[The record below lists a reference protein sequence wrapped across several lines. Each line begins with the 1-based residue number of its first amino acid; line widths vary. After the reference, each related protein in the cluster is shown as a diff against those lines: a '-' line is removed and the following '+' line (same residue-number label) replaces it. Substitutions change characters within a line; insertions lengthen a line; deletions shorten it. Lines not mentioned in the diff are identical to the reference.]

1 MNRKF
6 VIIPIIFIIITIVAF
21 GSQSTESGNSEDSSF
36 HVTLADPKLYKDGVY
51 SSNFVFEKGDYMFR
65 FVPNGD
71 SPKDLTILLQGDNFH
86 FSENFKLNGT
96 LHETG
101 ISEYYTWDYDGEK
114 SIKISEQEEISILIN
129 PNGNEKGSVSV
140 YIDRN

>member
-1 MNRKF
+1 MNRIF
-6 VIIPIIFIIITIVAF
+6 VIIPIILIIITVVAF
-21 GSQSTESGNSEDSSF
+21 GSQSNESDNRDDSSF
-36 HVTLADPKLYKDGVY
+36 HVTLADPKLYQDGVY

-71 SPKDLTILLQGDNFH
+71 SPKDLTILLQGNNFL

-114 SIKISEQEEISILIN
+114 LIKISEQEEISIRIN